1 MISVKKPSYYHK
13 KKSCKKAH
21 VATLLIIEVPLWLSE
36 KTGKMLGEAEREI
49 KVFCLLLWNLVV
61 LTIYCAYFLIHAE
74 NWNSPVS
81 LFFLSKMQ
89 IGHILLTPSI
99 PAPTH

>member
-36 KTGKMLGEAEREI
+36 KTGEMLGQAERERS
-49 KVFCLLLWNLVV
+49 KCFV
-61 LTIYCAYFLIHAE
+61 YFFE
-74 NWNSPVS
+74 
-81 LFFLSKMQ
+81 
-89 IGHILLTPSI
+89 IL
-99 PAPTH
+99 